1 MSKENS
7 NGKWEEI
14 REIYRKYKKKREVV
28 VIKVKDQN
36 KIIKESRKRTKEKE
50 NVGKK
55 QMCCAQI
62 QKFYMHNRICLCHL
76 TGNIVVSSNCW
87 SFLLAPDCHAQTF

>member
-7 NGKWEEI
+7 KGKWEEI

-28 VIKVKDQN
+28 VIKVQNQN
-36 KIIKESRKRTKEKE
+36 KIIKENRKRTKE
-50 NVGKK
+50 NIGKK

-62 QKFYMHNRICLCHL
+62 QKFYMHNHICLCHL